1 MNLLTI
7 YNRRLARTLA
17 LPTSALLLA
26 AAAAQE
32 VTQTITL
39 QPGWNPVYLEV
50 QPANNN
56 ASAVL
61 SNLPVASVW
70 TRTERVS
77 SADFIQDPS
86 EQAFNE
92 AGWLGWFHPSRP
104 ESFLSSLAAIQ
115 ANRAYLIK
123 STSATPVTWAITGRP
138 SLRRLAWAP
147 DAFNLRGFPID
158 DGNRPSF
165 LNFFRYS
172 PAHFNA
178 SSGQLEKIYRLN
190 GSAQWVQV
198 SPNDPMKTGEAY
210 WVYTRGASDY
220 AGPAA
225 SRIDAGDGL
234 DFGVELTELTVKLAN
249 AGANPVQMII
259 WNTEPIGQ
267 SSLAASTFGINNTAS
282 GGPRLA
288 YYTFDA
294 VRGGRWEPLSV
305 LPVSVPAGQEVSV
318 RVAVRRQEVTGT
330 NYSTTLEIYGDAGTR
345 NVIPVTAE
353 KRPPPA
359 GGSPL
364 AGLWQGTARLT
375 GVSEVNS
382 ANPTNPTPTHS
393 DFNLRLLIHV
403 NAAGQARLLHE
414 VVQMWRD
421 GTFTNDATGAR
432 GLKNPGEYVLL
443 TDDALIPLFHGS
455 AVRDGESVGR
465 RLSSIGYDFPSTHTN
480 NFLNLA
486 GTFAVGQRLTGT
498 LTMPLDHA
506 TNPFKHKYHPD
517 HDNLNVRFDGPAA
530 EAYAFTRE
538 IELKFQGTPA
548 PTQVVADFGY
558 NEMAGAYS
566 EVITGIH
573 KRPMYVSGTFQ
584 LNRVSQISELNP
596 SPTP

>member
-7 YNRRLARTLA
+7 YNSRLAFLTG
-17 LPTSALLLA
+17 ALLMTM

-198 SPNDPMKTGEAY
+198 SPND
-210 WVYTRGASDY
+210 
-220 AGPAA
+220 
-225 SRIDAGDGL
+225 
-234 DFGVELTELTVKLAN
+234 
-249 AGANPVQMII
+249 
-259 WNTEPIGQ
+259 
-267 SSLAASTFGINNTAS
+267 
-282 GGPRLA
+282 
-288 YYTFDA
+288 
-294 VRGGRWEPLSV
+294 
-305 LPVSVPAGQEVSV
+305 
-318 RVAVRRQEVTGT
+318 
-330 NYSTTLEIYGDAGTR
+330 
-345 NVIPVTAE
+345 
-353 KRPPPA
+353 
-359 GGSPL
+359 
-364 AGLWQGTARLT
+364 
-375 GVSEVNS
+375 
-382 ANPTNPTPTHS
+382 
-393 DFNLRLLIHV
+393 
-403 NAAGQARLLHE
+403 
-414 VVQMWRD
+414 
-421 GTFTNDATGAR
+421 
-432 GLKNPGEYVLL
+432 
-443 TDDALIPLFHGS
+443 
-455 AVRDGESVGR
+455 
-465 RLSSIGYDFPSTHTN
+465 
-480 NFLNLA
+480 
-486 GTFAVGQRLTGT
+486 
-498 LTMPLDHA
+498 
-506 TNPFKHKYHPD
+506 
-517 HDNLNVRFDGPAA
+517 
-530 EAYAFTRE
+530 
-538 IELKFQGTPA
+538 
-548 PTQVVADFGY
+548 
-558 NEMAGAYS
+558 
-566 EVITGIH
+566 
-573 KRPMYVSGTFQ
+573 
-584 LNRVSQISELNP
+584 
-596 SPTP
+596 